1 MTNDCAESGDSF
13 PNRTPV
19 LSVAQ
24 ALTRGTRFA
33 ALVPRANMANP
44 GKARSRR
51 STAGVAGSAAGTP
64 VHVLVV
70 EDHADTRDVLDTLLR
85 TEGYDVTI
93 AVDGVEAIERYRQRP
108 ADVVLIDVFMPR
120 KDGIETIRELRA
132 EFGDPLCIAM
142 SADGDPT
149 RRSARDR
156 ARCASRSSRGCCS
169 GRSKAPWPAIARSIV
184 PPSPAEKIDLAGHRW
199 PDVTPSRRPCWR
211 HPSARGGRRPSR

>member
-1 MTNDCAESGDSF
+1 MTNDCAQSGDSF
-13 PNRTPV
+13 PSRTLV

-24 ALTRGTRFA
+24 AFTRGTPFA
-33 ALVPRANMANP
+33 PLEPRPNMANP

-51 STAGVAGSAAGTP
+51 SSPGVAGSAAGTP
-64 VHVLVV
+64 IHVLIV

-93 AVDGVEAIERYRQRP
+93 AVDGVEAIERYRRRP

-149 RRSARDR
+149 RRSALDR
-156 ARCASRSSRGCCS
+156 AREAGARLALR
-169 GRSKAPWPAIARSIV
+169 KPIEPWVLLRTLEGAV
-184 PPSPAEKIDLAGHRW
+184 AGHRTI
-199 PDVTPSRRPCWR
+199 DRP
-211 HPSARGGRRPSR
+211 AVAG

>member
-1 MTNDCAESGDSF
+1 MRTKRRFFTESRVHTLDNTNTYAWH
-13 PNRTPV
+13 
-19 LSVAQ
+19 
-24 ALTRGTRFA
+24 ALRSPLER
-33 ALVPRANMANP
+33 PDMANP

-51 STAGVAGSAAGTP
+51 STTAVAGGAASP
-64 VHVLVV
+64 PIHVLVV

-85 TEGYDVTI
+85 TEGYEVSI

-149 RRSARDR
+149 RRSALDR
-156 ARCASRSSRGCCS
+156 AREAGARLALR
-169 GRSKAPWPAIARSIV
+169 KPIEPWVLLRTLEGAVS
-184 PPSPAEKIDLAGHRW
+184 GHRAT
-199 PDVTPSRRPCWR
+199 DRP
-211 HPSARGGRRPSR
+211 AVAG

>member
-1 MTNDCAESGDSF
+1 MQPLTNDCAQSGHSF
-13 PNRTPV
+13 PNRTLV

-24 ALTRGTRFA
+24 ALTPGTRFA
-33 ALVPRANMANP
+33 ALRLRPNMANP

-51 STAGVAGSAAGTP
+51 SSAGVAGSAAGTP
-64 VHVLVV
+64 IHVLVV

-132 EFGDPLCIAM
+132 QFGDPLCIAM

-149 RRSARDR
+149 RRSALDR
-156 ARCASRSSRGCCS
+156 AREAGARLALR
-169 GRSKAPWPAIARSIV
+169 KPIEPWVLLRTLEGAV
-184 PPSPAEKIDLAGHRW
+184 AGHRAI
-199 PDVTPSRRPCWR
+199 DRP
-211 HPSARGGRRPSR
+211 AVAG